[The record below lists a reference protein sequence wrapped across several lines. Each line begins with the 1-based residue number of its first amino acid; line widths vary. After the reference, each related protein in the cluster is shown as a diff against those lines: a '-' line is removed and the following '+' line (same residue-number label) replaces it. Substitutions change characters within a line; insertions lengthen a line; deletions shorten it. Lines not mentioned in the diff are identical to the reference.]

1 MGASG
6 GGGVLSVERKPT
18 HHETLSLAGHD
29 ELEIKRRGERG
40 GGSLS
45 GKRLG
50 QRRREERGWGGL
62 KRQHDMGRKKRE
74 EGK

>member
-1 MGASG
+1 
-6 GGGVLSVERKPT
+6 
-18 HHETLSLAGHD
+18 LSLAGHD

-50 QRRREERGWGGL
+50 QRRREERGLGGL
-62 KRQHDMGRKKRE
+62 KRQHGMWRKKRE